1 MKDYAVCDIRNIA
14 VIGHGQKG
22 KTSLCEALLYSS
34 GALER
39 LGNVQ
44 NGTTV
49 SDYDSEEIKRHCS
62 VGTSLLQIEWRDTKI
77 NILDTP
83 GFFDFESEKV
93 SALAAADCAVI
104 VISGKSGVDVG
115 SEKAWDYCKKHNI
128 PVCFFVNKLDSDKA
142 DFPKTLQMLKD
153 TFGPT
158 IAPFLL
164 PVKENGSIDE
174 FVNVVSMTSRR
185 FNGEEIVDGEVPE
198 KVMDEVAPVREMIM
212 EAVAETDDELM
223 EKYFAGERFSEEE
236 IERAL
241 RHGTKR
247 KTVVPILC
255 GSALKNQG
263 TRLLLDAV
271 VKYFP
276 GPHRIEDMVAENPE
290 GEPVAL
296 SADPNAP
303 LVARCFKT
311 ISDPFV
317 GKLSFVRVFQGTI
330 NKESVVFN
338 SDKNKEEKIGKICAM
353 TGKKQQDIA
362 FVKAGDIAVMPKLAV
377 TSTGDTLCARDNV
390 LKLEALEFPKP
401 CMPMAIT
408 PEAKGDEEKISAGL
422 ARLIEEDPS
431 LSVSN
436 NRETHQQI
444 IKGLGAQHL
453 EVVVSKLKAKFG
465 VGAVLSVPEI
475 AYRETI
481 RKSVKAEGKYKKQSG
496 GHGQYGHVWIEFEP
510 CESDELEFCENV
522 FGGSVPKN
530 YFPAVEKGLKEA
542 MQKGVLAGFPVV
554 GLKATLYDG
563 SYHPVDSSEMAF
575 KTAASVAYKN
585 GLPQAMP
592 VILEPVGALEVLI
605 PSDSMGD
612 IMGSVNKRRGR
623 VVGNAPDE
631 NQYVKII
638 ADVPE
643 AEMGDFSTELKSLTQ
658 GRGSYSFEFKNYEQ
672 VPEHIAKK
680 IIEEHSKGE

>member
-1 MKDYAVCDIRNIA
+1 MKDYAASDIRNIA
-14 VIGHGQKG
+14 IIGHGQKG

-34 GALER
+34 GVSER

-44 NGTTV
+44 NGTSV
-49 SDYDSEEIKRHCS
+49 SDYDSEEIKRRCS
-62 VGTSLLQIEWRDTKI
+62 VGTSLLQLEWKDTKI
-77 NILDTP
+77 NVLDTP
-83 GFFDFESEKV
+83 GFFDFESEKI
-93 SALAAADCAVI
+93 SGLAAADCAVI

-142 DFPKTLQMLKD
+142 DFSKTLQMLKD

-185 FNGEEIVDGEVPE
+185 FNGEEIVDGPVPE

-276 GPHRIEDMVAENPE
+276 GPHRIEDMVAEDTS
-290 GEPVAL
+290 GEPVEL

-317 GKLSFVRVFQGTI
+317 GKLSFVRVFQGKI
-330 NKESVVFN
+330 NKETVVYN
-338 SDKNKEEKIGKICAM
+338 STKNKEEKIGKICAM
-353 TGKKQQDIA
+353 TGKKQQDIS
-362 FVKAGDIAVMPKLAV
+362 FVAAGDIAVMPKLAA
-377 TSTGDTLCARDNV
+377 TSTGDTLCAKDNV
-390 LKLEALEFPKP
+390 LKLEPLEFPKP

-408 PEAKGDEEKISAGL
+408 PESKGDEEKISAGL

-436 NRETHQQI
+436 NTETHQQI

-481 RKSVKAEGKYKKQSG
+481 RKSVKTEGKYKKQSG

-522 FGGSVPKN
+522 FGGAVPKN

-592 VILEPVGALEVLI
+592 VILEPVGALEVLV

-612 IMGSVNKRRGR
+612 IMGSINKRRGR

-631 NQYVKII
+631 NKYIKIL

-643 AEMGDFSTELKSLTQ
+643 AEMGDFSTELKSMTQ

-680 IIEEHSKGE
+680 IIEERSKGE